1 MKVLILFLCFLYV
14 SCKISY
20 DEWVDPGASISTLDS
35 TFEEQNCH
43 VDNDCSLIP
52 GRYTFIAFFKD
63 SLLIILLFFFF
74 LDLFVFKILVE
85 NVIQK

>member
-1 MKVLILFLCFLYV
+1 MKVLFLFLCFLFV

-20 DEWVDPGASISTLDS
+20 DEWMDPGASISTSDS

-52 GRYTFIAFFKD
+52 GRYIHYFQK
-63 SLLIILLFFFF
+63 LIFSRIYY
-74 LDLFVFKILVE
+74 
-85 NVIQK
+85 